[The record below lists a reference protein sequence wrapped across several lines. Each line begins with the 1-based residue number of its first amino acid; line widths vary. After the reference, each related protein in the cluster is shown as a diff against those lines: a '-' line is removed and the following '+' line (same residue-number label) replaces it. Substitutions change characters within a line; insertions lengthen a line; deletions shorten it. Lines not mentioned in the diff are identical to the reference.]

1 HKSQEHMIQVD
12 HAMNSFYSDILENSS
27 PTLVTNVNGRIL
39 YVNRPA
45 LCLLERY
52 RPFKKQNSNNVNDN
66 PDPNTFKGRHYTSIL
81 EPLDLYEDTSLR
93 NHLMNNVQILSK
105 RTYVCRTI
113 KCRTFLSKRPI
124 MLELSTRTCML
135 PGFSNTDKYGME
147 EKKITIH
154 PSPTE
159 NDKGYSRNSS
169 NTKNSILER
178 SGINCQKVDDNNKL
192 YQEDLLNKTNL
203 TDSRVVDSVLV
214 PESVKN
220 MILISTIRDVTDS
233 KFQEFVLNVAD
244 NRISITYDVTG
255 IITEISRSCKSIFG
269 FETDELLGT
278 DGYSYIHPDDT
289 TDVRTYHTKCTVEN
303 YNTNLQRQTF
313 RHRKKDGSYCL
324 LEIWS
329 QGFQPDGSLSF
340 IGFDITDASDHLVD
354 NRTLIRNLLP
364 KDVEGES
371 YEKEANNF
379 VSFICHELR
388 NPLNGIIGFT
398 TLILDTE
405 LSRIQREYAEAI
417 STISSY
423 MCNIINQSLDLCQ
436 TQSHGTTSSDIGP
449 LRLNEVIDF
458 GFLTVTA
465 LAKTKEI
472 DLKLVDHLPLPTAG
486 QKNQINNGATGIENL
501 SHVKKIENKWYGD
514 EDTVRKILLNYL
526 TNAIKHTGGE
536 VIVYLEVAS
545 DKLPDGKEGFMAR
558 CSVEDNGPGI
568 PQKDLKRLFLPYSK
582 LVSSFGEMKNLNQG
596 NIDGSKSPN
605 HQQSHRCSGLGLS
618 ICKELADKMGGKVG
632 VESVLGKGS
641 TFWFTFPVYTGV
653 PEVVEDDSDTGASFS
668 EETGSG
674 NEGSDKGIFIGDALW
689 KKAHSFQDESKDD
702 VSEYGQENLSKRH
715 WIPFDNVISINSPSS
730 ISSARNSI
738 YSSTSANYSNSR
750 PSSTSTNASERIN
763 FGSQRKHKK
772 PTKVLMVEDN
782 EINQQVAIKYLE
794 KMGEEVTVAANG
806 IEALEKMKYE
816 NFDILF
822 VDLQMPIMDGYAL
835 TRQIR
840 EAEREACQCESQDYE
855 FQSISSHDASTPP
868 LTPPGSSSVSKSS
881 FHINTQISN
890 ESSSCSHSN
899 LHAKSRKPHCLVS
912 SSLKHRYHKHIPIVA
927 CTGNVLGKEK
937 DRCIQHGMD
946 RFLSKP
952 YRIEEMRSC
961 IEDLVESD
969 DEASADDG
977 DFINHKNESN
987 GGSYNF
993 KLQINHNDRGYE
1005 KSNGQLSMA
1014 LI

>member
-1 HKSQEHMIQVD
+1 
-12 HAMNSFYSDILENSS
+12 MNSFYSDILENSS

-52 RPFKKQNSNNVNDN
+52 RPSKRQNSNNVNDN
-66 PDPNTFKGRHYTSIL
+66 PDPNSFIGSHYTSLL

-113 KCRTFLSKRPI
+113 KCRTFISKRPI
-124 MLELSTRTCML
+124 MLEFSTRTCTF
-135 PGFSNTDKYGME
+135 PGFSTDNNGME
-147 EKKITIH
+147 EKNFTIH
-154 PSPTE
+154 PSPTD
-159 NDKGYSRNSS
+159 NDKYN
-169 NTKNSILER
+169 LDR
-178 SGINCQKVDDNNKL
+178 SGNNCQNVDDNNNL

-203 TDSRVVDSVLV
+203 AISDSRVVDSVFV
-214 PESVKN
+214 AESVKN
-220 MILISTIRDVTDS
+220 LILISTIRDVTDS
-233 KFQEFVLNVAD
+233 KFQEFVLNEAD

-255 IITEISRSCKSIFG
+255 IIREISRSCKSIFG

-278 DGYSYIHPDDT
+278 DGYSYIHPDDIT
-289 TDVRTYHTKCTVEN
+289 EVRTYLAKWTVEN
-303 YNTNLQRQTF
+303 GSTTLQRQAF

-324 LEIWS
+324 LEIWT
-329 QGFQPDGSLSF
+329 QGLQPDGAWSF
-340 IGFDITDASDHLVD
+340 VGFDITDASDHLVD
-354 NRTLIRNLLP
+354 NRTFIRKLLP
-364 KDVEGES
+364 KNVEGES
-371 YEKEANNF
+371 RDKEANNF

-398 TLILDTE
+398 TLLLDTA
-405 LSRIQREYAEAI
+405 LSNEQREYAEAI
-417 STISSY
+417 STISNY

-436 TQSHGTTSSDIGP
+436 TQSHGTTTSDIGP
-449 LRLNEVIDF
+449 LRLREVVEF

-465 LAKTKEI
+465 LAKTNGTELYLQD
-472 DLKLVDHLPLPTAG
+472 DLTTLQIAG
-486 QKNQINNGATGIENL
+486 QKYQINNDGINIEIL
-501 SHVKKIENKWYGD
+501 SRVKDLENKWYGD

-526 TNAIKHTGGE
+526 TNAIKHTGSGK
-536 VIVYLEVAS
+536 VTVRLEVAS

-558 CSVEDNGPGI
+558 CSVEDDGPGI

-582 LVSSFGEMKNLNQG
+582 LVSSFGEMKSRNEG
-596 NIDGSKSPN
+596 NIDGSRSPN

-632 VESVLGKGS
+632 VESVFGKGS

-653 PEVVEDDSDTGASFS
+653 PEVVEDDSDTGASFC
-668 EETGSG
+668 EETYSG
-674 NEGSDKGIFIGDALW
+674 NEGSDKGIFIDDA
-689 KKAHSFQDESKDD
+689 KDN
-702 VSEYGQENLSKRH
+702 VSEYGRENLSKRH
-715 WIPFDNVISINSPSS
+715 RSPVNSVISIDSSSS
-730 ISSARNSI
+730 IS
-738 YSSTSANYSNSR
+738 SANYSNSR
-750 PSSTSTNASERIN
+750 PSSISTNSSDRRN

-794 KMGEEVTVAANG
+794 KMGEAVTVAANG
-806 IEALEKMKYE
+806 IEALEKMKKE

-822 VDLQMPIMDGYAL
+822 VDLQMPNMDGYTL

-840 EAEREACQCESQDYE
+840 EAECEACECDSQDCE
-855 FQSISSHDASTPP
+855 FQNISSHDASTPP
-868 LTPPGSSSVSKSS
+868 LTPPGSSSTSKSS
-881 FHINTQISN
+881 FHINTQPSP
-890 ESSSCSHSN
+890 SPTSSCPHSQLPSPISFSN
-899 LHAKSRKPHCLVS
+899 SNIHASSRNSRCLDP
-912 SSLKHRYHKHIPIVA
+912 SSLKHRHHKHIPIVA

-937 DRCIQHGMD
+937 DRCIKHGMD

-952 YRIEEMRSC
+952 YRIEEMKSC
-961 IEDLVESD
+961 IEELVESD
-969 DEASADDG
+969 YESSVGDE
-977 DFINHKNESN
+977 DFTNHKSESSSE
-987 GGSYNF
+987 SYNF

-1005 KSNGQLSMA
+1005 PLSIA